1 MPKPA
6 TELMQEILFSVFLDS
21 VDALKRASNGLPNQ
35 LVRDVNAIHRN
46 TTFADLPKDVQDAIS
61 ANVRA
66 AFTKLLKEGYSVGPT
81 SAVRPVPTPAPQSPG
96 GQRRGPPRGRP
107 GGEGPRGRPGGE
119 GGRRPPSGDG
129 PRRPPRDPKK
139 PGPRG

>member
-35 LVRDVNAIHRN
+35 LVRDLNAIHRN
-46 TTFADLPKDVQDAIS
+46 TTFADLPKDVQDAIV

-66 AFTKLLKEGYSVGPT
+66 AFTRLLKEGYSVSAT
-81 SAVRPVPTPAPQSPG
+81 SAVRPPQPAAPHGPG
-96 GQRRGPPRGRP
+96 ARRGPPRGRP
-107 GGEGPRGRPGGE
+107 SGEGP
-119 GGRRPPSGDG
+119 RRPPSGDG

-139 PGPRG
+139 PRG

>member
-6 TELMQEILFSVFLDS
+6 TELMQEILFSMFLDS
-21 VDALKRASNGLPNQ
+21 IDALKRASNGLPNQ

-46 TTFADLPKDVQDAIS
+46 TTFADLPKDVQDAIG

-66 AFTKLLKEGYSVGPT
+66 AFTRLLKEGYSVSPT
-81 SAVRPVPTPAPQSPG
+81 SAVRPVQPASPHTPG
-96 GQRRGPPRGRP
+96 GHRGPPRGRP
-107 GGEGPRGRPGGE
+107 SGDGPRRRPSGDAP
-119 GGRRPPSGDG
+119 RRPPSGDG

>member
-6 TELMQEILFSVFLDS
+6 TELMQEILFSMFLDS
-21 VDALKRASNGLPNQ
+21 IDALKRASNGLPNQ
-35 LVRDVNAIHRN
+35 LVRDINAIHRN

-66 AFTKLLKEGYSVGPT
+66 AFTRLLKEGYSVSAT
-81 SAVRPVPTPAPQSPG
+81 SAVRAPQTTAPHAPS

-107 GGEGPRGRPGGE
+107 SGDAP
-119 GGRRPPSGDG
+119 RRPPAGDG
-129 PRRPPRDPKK
+129 PRRPPRGPKK

>member
-6 TELMQEILFSVFLDS
+6 TELMQEILFSMFLDS
-21 VDALKRASNGLPNQ
+21 IDALKRASNGLPNQ

-66 AFTKLLKEGYSVGPT
+66 AFTRLLKEGYSVSAT
-81 SAVRPVPTPAPQSPG
+81 SAVRAPQPASSHAPG

-107 GGEGPRGRPGGE
+107 SGDAP
-119 GGRRPPSGDG
+119 RRPPSGEG
-129 PRRPPRDPKK
+129 PRRPPRGPKK

>member
-35 LVRDVNAIHRN
+35 LVRDLNAIHRN
-46 TTFADLPKDVQDAIS
+46 TTFADLPKDVQDAIVT
-61 ANVRA
+61 NVRA

-81 SAVRPVPTPAPQSPG
+81 SAVRPAQPAAPHGPG
-96 GQRRGPPRGRP
+96 ARRGPARGRP
-107 GGEGPRGRPGGE
+107 GGEGPRRPPSGDGP
-119 GGRRPPSGDG
+119 RRPPSGDG

-139 PGPRG
+139 PRG

>member
-6 TELMQEILFSVFLDS
+6 TELMQEILFSMFVDS
-21 VDALKRASNGLPNQ
+21 IDALKRASNGLPNQ

-46 TTFADLPKDVQDAIS
+46 VTFADLPKDVQDAIT

-66 AFTKLLKEGYSVGPT
+66 AFTKLLKEGYSVAAT
-81 SAVRPVPTPAPQSPG
+81 SAVQPAAPHVPG

-107 GGEGPRGRPGGE
+107 SGEGPRGRPSGDGP
-119 GGRRPPSGDG
+119 RRPPSGDG